1 MRKRIIEKQI
11 SQQITHYTAKRRR
24 KKEIKNCRKSTK
36 HRNFVFFVGFTLSAS
51 CNVCA
56 FVCLLLLSTCR
67 FSYLNKYFAGH
78 FFGTKIGK
86 NAVQEAQTRRTT
98 QKCVKHINKCGFLMQ
113 SEPMQGYDN
122 TKHIF
127 FFIYSISTESISNRK
142 KVENDKFIYFHSLP
156 SEQYLKWLKSYLIL
170 SDGVES
176 RRHLE
181 YGFMRIV
188 WNWFRLS
195 CQFISG

>member
-98 QKCVKHINKCGFLMQ
+98 QKCVKHINKCGFFNAIRAYAGLRQ
-113 SEPMQGYDN
+113 HE
-122 TKHIF
+122 THF
-127 FFIYSISTESISNRK
+127 FLHLFDFNWIDFESQKSWKRQIYLFSFITLRAI
-142 KVENDKFIYFHSLP
+142 
-156 SEQYLKWLKSYLIL
+156 LK
-170 SDGVES
+170 
-176 RRHLE
+176 
-181 YGFMRIV
+181 MA
-188 WNWFRLS
+188 
-195 CQFISG
+195 